1 MTSTLYPGPCASVNV
16 PASSV
21 CPCVLQCDDTLS
33 MCWARSN
40 LRFINQT
47 DEPASAEPAADSGP
61 QPTQL
66 LERDVAY
73 LAQHAL
79 FDQLPRLRQDLVVP
93 EVTCTQLC
101 RHTLA
106 QKCTHART
114 HAHEHTRK
122 PVNVCMLARTHMC
135 MVACAVHQVRAAGS
149 SKCVAR
155 YRRHNYA
162 AAP

>member
-1 MTSTLYPGPCASVNV
+1 MSTLYPGPCASVNV

-21 CPCVLQCDDTLS
+21 CPCAFQCDDALS
-33 MCWARSN
+33 SVLCWARSN

-66 LERDVAY
+66 LQRDVAY

-79 FDQLPRLRQDLVVP
+79 FDQLPRLQQDLVVP

-114 HAHEHTRK
+114 HARTRAHAQACK
-122 PVNVCMLARTHMC
+122 LMHACTNPHVHGGMC
-135 MVACAVHQVRAAGS
+135 STPSAGS
-149 SKCVAR
+149 LKQ
-155 YRRHNYA
+155 
-162 AAP
+162 